1 MSDKNPFSRSFW
13 RSPRPPHA
21 FVLGRDRLV
30 YVGPQEPAKKA
41 VLGAAPA
48 LRAVARALPEDAFTP
63 GPGDVPVAGP
73 AVAGA
78 LQRLL
83 AEVAVKIQA
92 ASLVVP
98 DGFVKLLAVDVEDA
112 DRNHRET
119 DEMIAWKFGRAFGEP
134 APPLRLSWH
143 PAGPGATGT
152 RILALAAPESA
163 AASWEAPFEKAGIRI
178 GALETGA
185 FAVSALAKPAP
196 AGDSFLVWAD
206 GDTATAVFF
215 ADGAL
220 RFARTRPVFG
230 DAEEALHEIRLSAA
244 YLRAGDGGDDLARA
258 LHGRAR
264 GRGRRRGAR
273 GIPEDAGLRRSG
285 AARALRSRPGR
296 ERGAG
301 RVRLRPGD
309 PHGPRRPRGRPLT
322 WPAASTSPAARSST
336 RAPRT

>member
-30 YVGPQEPAKKA
+30 YVGPQDPAKKA

-48 LRAVARALPEDAFTP
+48 LRVAQRALPEDAFTP
-63 GPGDVPVAGP
+63 GPGGVPVAGP

-143 PAGPGATGT
+143 PAGPGVTGT

-163 AASWEAPFEKAGIRI
+163 AASWEAPFERVGIRI

-215 ADGAL
+215 ADGGL
-220 RFARTRPVFG
+220 RFARTRPVYG

-244 YLRAGDGGDDLARA
+244 YLHAGDGGDDLAVPCTA
-258 LHGRAR
+258 G
-264 GRGRRRGAR
+264 
-273 GIPEDAGLRRSG
+273 PEG
-285 AARALRSRPGR
+285 AAVVEALAAFRRTQGFEAPSPLALSALVPG
-296 ERGAG
+296 AS
-301 RVRLRPGD
+301 VA
-309 PHGPRRPRGRPLT
+309 
-322 WPAASTSPAARSST
+322 PAASASDPAILMGLGALAGDR
-336 RAPRT
+336 

>member
-1 MSDKNPFSRSFW
+1 LTDKNPFSRSFW

-30 YVGPQEPAKKA
+30 YVGPQDPTKKA

-48 LRAVARALPEDAFTP
+48 LRVVSRPLPEDAFTP

-98 DGFVKLLAVDVEDA
+98 DGFAKILAVDVEDA
-112 DRNHRET
+112 ERNQRET
-119 DEMIAWKFGRAFGEP
+119 DEMIAWKFGRSFGEP
-134 APPLRLSWH
+134 APELRVSWH
-143 PAGPGATGT
+143 PVGPGTAGT
-152 RILALAAPESA
+152 RILAVAVPEPA

-185 FAVSALAKPAP
+185 FAVSALSKPAP

-206 GDTATAVFF
+206 GDTATALFF
-215 ADGAL
+215 GDGTL

-230 DAEEALHEIRLSAA
+230 DAEAALHEIRLAAA
-244 YLRAGDGGDDLARA
+244 YLHGGGGGDELAA
-258 LHGRAR
+258 PCA
-264 GRGRRRGAR
+264 
-273 GIPEDAGLRRSG
+273 AGPAG
-285 AARALRSRPGR
+285 AAVVEALVAFRRTRGVDAPAPLALGALIPGASVAPVSSASDPAILMGLGALAG
-296 ERGAG
+296 ER
-301 RVRLRPGD
+301 
-309 PHGPRRPRGRPLT
+309 
-322 WPAASTSPAARSST
+322 
-336 RAPRT
+336 

>member
-1 MSDKNPFSRSFW
+1 LSDTNPFSRSFW

-41 VLGAAPA
+41 ALGAAPA
-48 LRAVARALPEDAFTP
+48 LRVVARALPEDAFAP

-83 AEVAVKIQA
+83 AEVAVKIPA

-143 PAGPGATGT
+143 AAGPGATGT

-196 AGDSFLVWAD
+196 SGDSFLVWAD

-215 ADGAL
+215 VDGAL

-244 YLRAGDGGDDLARA
+244 YLRAGDGGDDL
-258 LHGRAR
+258 
-264 GRGRRRGAR
+264 GAPCSA
-273 GIPEDAGLRRSG
+273 GPEG
-285 AARALRSRPGR
+285 AAVVAALAAFRKTRGLDAAVPLALGSLVPG
-296 ERGAG
+296 AS
-301 RVRLRPGD
+301 VA
-309 PHGPRRPRGRPLT
+309 
-322 WPAASTSPAARSST
+322 PAASASDPAILMGLGALAGDR
-336 RAPRT
+336 

>member
-1 MSDKNPFSRSFW
+1 MSDRNPFSRSFW

-48 LRAVARALPEDAFTP
+48 LRVALRTLPEDAFTP

-134 APPLRLSWH
+134 APPLRLSWY

-196 AGDSFLVWAD
+196 SGDSFLVWAD

-230 DAEEALHEIRLSAA
+230 DAEGALHEIRLSAA
-244 YLRAGDGGDDLARA
+244 YLHAGDGGDDLAAPCTAGPEGATVVEA
-258 LHGRAR
+258 LAAFRRTR
-264 GRGRRRGAR
+264 GFDAPAPLALSTLVPGASV
-273 GIPEDAGLRRSG
+273 A
-285 AARALRSRPGR
+285 
-296 ERGAG
+296 
-301 RVRLRPGD
+301 
-309 PHGPRRPRGRPLT
+309 
-322 WPAASTSPAARSST
+322 PAASASDPAILMGLGALAGDR
-336 RAPRT
+336 

>member
-48 LRAVARALPEDAFTP
+48 LRAVVRTLPEDAFTP

-83 AEVAVKIQA
+83 AEVGVKVQA

-98 DGFVKLLAVDVEDA
+98 DGFVKLLAIDVEDA

-163 AASWEAPFEKAGIRI
+163 AASWEAPFEKVGIRI

-215 ADGAL
+215 VDGAL

-230 DAEEALHEIRLSAA
+230 DADEALHEIRLSAA
-244 YLRAGDGGDDLARA
+244 YLSAGNGGDDLAA
-258 LHGRAR
+258 PCTAG
-264 GRGRRRGAR
+264 
-273 GIPEDAGLRRSG
+273 PEG
-285 AARALRSRPGR
+285 AAVVEALAAFRRTQGFAAPARLTLSTLVPG
-296 ERGAG
+296 AS
-301 RVRLRPGD
+301 VA
-309 PHGPRRPRGRPLT
+309 
-322 WPAASTSPAARSST
+322 PAASASDPAILMGLGALAGDR
-336 RAPRT
+336 

>member
-1 MSDKNPFSRSFW
+1 MTDKNPFSRSFW

-30 YVGPQEPAKKA
+30 YVGPQDYGKKP

-48 LRAVARALPEDAFTP
+48 LRVVVRALPEDAFTP
-63 GPGDVPVAGP
+63 GPGGVPMAGP

-119 DEMIAWKFGRAFGEP
+119 DEMIAWKFGRTFGEP
-134 APPLRLSWH
+134 APALRLSWQTV
-143 PAGPGATGT
+143 GPGASGT
-152 RILALAAPESA
+152 RVLALATPESA
-163 AASWEAPFEKAGIRI
+163 ASSWEAPFEKAGIRI
-178 GALETGA
+178 GALEAGA
-185 FAVSALAKPAP
+185 FAVSALAKPVP

-206 GDTATAVFF
+206 GDTATALFYE
-215 ADGAL
+215 DGAL

-230 DAEEALHEIRLSAA
+230 DADGALHEIRLAAA
-244 YLRAGDGGDDLARA
+244 YLRAGAGGDELAA
-258 LHGRAR
+258 PCA
-264 GRGRRRGAR
+264 
-273 GIPEDAGLRRSG
+273 AGPAG
-285 AARALRSRPGR
+285 AAVVEALAAFRRAQGLEAPVPLALPALVPG
-296 ERGAG
+296 AN
-301 RVRLRPGD
+301 VA
-309 PHGPRRPRGRPLT
+309 
-322 WPAASTSPAARSST
+322 PAASASDPAILMGLGALAGER
-336 RAPRT
+336 

>member
-30 YVGPQEPAKKA
+30 YVGPQDPAKKA

-48 LRAVARALPEDAFTP
+48 LRVVARALPEDAFTP

-112 DRNHRET
+112 GRNHRET

-134 APPLRLSWH
+134 APQLRLSWH
-143 PAGPGATGT
+143 PAGPGVKGT

-230 DAEEALHEIRLSAA
+230 DAEGALHEIRLSAA
-244 YLRAGDGGDDLARA
+244 YLRAGDGGDDLAA
-258 LHGRAR
+258 PCAAG
-264 GRGRRRGAR
+264 
-273 GIPEDAGLRRSG
+273 PEG
-285 AARALRSRPGR
+285 AAVVEALAAFRRTRGFDAPAPLALSALVPG
-296 ERGAG
+296 AS
-301 RVRLRPGD
+301 VA
-309 PHGPRRPRGRPLT
+309 
-322 WPAASTSPAARSST
+322 PAASAADPAILMGLGALAGDR
-336 RAPRT
+336 

>member
-1 MSDKNPFSRSFW
+1 LTDRNPFSRSFW

-30 YVGPQEPAKKA
+30 YVGPQDAAKKA

-48 LRAVARALPEDAFTP
+48 LRVALRALPADALTP
-63 GPGDVPVAGP
+63 GPGDVPIAGP

-83 AEVAVKIQA
+83 AEVGVKIQA

-98 DGFVKLLAVDVEDA
+98 DGFAKLLAVDVEDPE
-112 DRNHRET
+112 RNHRET
-119 DEMIAWKFGRAFGEP
+119 EEMIAWKFGRTFGEP

-143 PAGPGATGT
+143 AVGPGVTGT
-152 RILALAAPESA
+152 RILALAVPEPA

-196 AGDSFLVWAD
+196 VGDSFLVWAD
-206 GDTATAVFF
+206 GDTATALFY

-220 RFARTRPVFG
+220 RFARSRPAFG
-230 DAEEALHEIRLSAA
+230 DAEESLHEIRLAAA
-244 YLRAGDGGDDLARA
+244 YLRAGAGGDELTAPCAAGPAGAGIVEALAA
-258 LHGRAR
+258 F
-264 GRGRRRGAR
+264 RRTRGA
-273 GIPEDAGLRRSG
+273 DAPAPLALPSLVPGASVTPDGSASDPAILMGLG
-285 AARALRSRPGR
+285 ALAG
-296 ERGAG
+296 ER
-301 RVRLRPGD
+301 
-309 PHGPRRPRGRPLT
+309 
-322 WPAASTSPAARSST
+322 
-336 RAPRT
+336 